1 MTLYSAHFY
10 NSSYSKCAVKVAFN
24 VKTTCHC
31 VPKLFGF
38 HLSFLSKF
46 VAEVGF
52 NVNIKCNF
60 LVKQVFLPFQITP
73 NLLYMWLSIWAH
85 RAILFFK
92 YSSGTLHVMWNL
104 WYKWLLMWTQH
115 VILFWKEFVT
125 FMLFQIC
132 FTSGFQ
138 HEHSM

>member
-1 MTLYSAHFY
+1 MMHDSVPLKNDTLQCSLLQ
-10 NSSYSKCAVKVAFN
+10 SSYSKCAVKVAFN

-60 LVKQVFLPFQITP
+60 LVEQVFLPFQITP
-73 NLLYMWLSIWAH
+73 NLLYMWLSI
-85 RAILFFK
+85 
-92 YSSGTLHVMWNL
+92 
-104 WYKWLLMWTQH
+104 
-115 VILFWKEFVT
+115 
-125 FMLFQIC
+125 
-132 FTSGFQ
+132 
-138 HEHSM
+138 